1 MKALNV
7 RFGTE
12 LHYDPMFELKNLI
25 QLGIVQ
31 IYLDK
36 FNQLLNRVTLSE
48 EYIVSFFLSRL
59 QDDIQYTVRMF
70 RPMSLQEAVSLA
82 KL

>member
-1 MKALNV
+1 MKPLNVRSDPMFPCSYVKALNV

-36 FNQLLNRVTLSE
+36 FDQLLNRVTLSE
-48 EYIVSFFLSRL
+48 EYIVSFFPK
-59 QDDIQYTVRMF
+59 QA
-70 RPMSLQEAVSLA
+70 PG
-82 KL
+82 